1 MATNNESL
9 EVTRVFVSYKWD
21 DTKMI
26 VHGIAEDLKKTGKFK
41 VWIDTEEMFGDKNVR
56 MEEV

>member
-1 MATNNESL
+1 MAANNESQ
-9 EVTRVFVSYKWD
+9 EQTRVFISYKWG

-26 VHGIAEDLKKTGKFK
+26 VRGIAEELKKTGKFN
-41 VWIDTEEMFGDKNVR
+41 VWIDTEEMFGDKNAR